1 MYIGCSCFGV
11 KVVMFFLCTLEQ
23 GRIIK
28 TILCIDLMIGKET
41 KVCDTKATGSVKW
54 HPVA

>member
-41 KVCDTKATGSVKW
+41 KVCDTK
-54 HPVA
+54 PQDL